1 MQIYYKIIVLF
12 VFFFNF
18 VIFPSYGV
26 TFKDYEKVLQ
36 GAKEVSFSPVRSG
49 SGEKISGLLYTP
61 SGKGPFP
68 AVVALHGAGGIFPY
82 QLWWAKSISKL
93 GYVVLFVDHYCER
106 KILCNRMTDDSDRER
121 GDVMNDWQQVS
132 PRQRMMD
139 ALGAGKF
146 LVKKKNVLKNKLGL
160 IGWSWGGTVSLYLQR
175 YKKRMSLPFDGFMA
189 TVAFYPNLK
198 WVLEKRTWQG
208 GDYIKE
214 KTLILYGLSDELE
227 SKESYDSLL
236 EEEGKD
242 FLEIVGYP
250 DSFRKFDELGG
261 YREKYHP
268 SVGDFAKEFNKKAFE
283 DSLLKVTA
291 FFKNNLTR

>member
-26 TFKDYEKVLQ
+26 TFKDYEKVLE

-106 KILCNRMTDDSDRER
+106 KIL
-121 GDVMNDWQQVS
+121 
-132 PRQRMMD
+132 
-139 ALGAGKF
+139 F
-146 LVKKKNVLKNKLGL
+146 
-160 IGWSWGGTVSLYLQR
+160 
-175 YKKRMSLPFDGFMA
+175 
-189 TVAFYPNLK
+189 
-198 WVLEKRTWQG
+198 
-208 GDYIKE
+208 
-214 KTLILYGLSDELE
+214 
-227 SKESYDSLL
+227 
-236 EEEGKD
+236 
-242 FLEIVGYP
+242 
-250 DSFRKFDELGG
+250 
-261 YREKYHP
+261 
-268 SVGDFAKEFNKKAFE
+268 
-283 DSLLKVTA
+283 
-291 FFKNNLTR
+291 